1 MMDIALKDVSE
12 IHLVYISLEFRSLI
26 VCLFFFSLVIHGMK
40 RRYVSLFES
49 VITLCLVLMFS
60 QIWLGSNV
68 ICYYK
73 NDIQPWKWTS
83 LLDIFNPTGS
93 VPTASYMIKTRGE
106 LQELLTKPEFRKADR
121 IQLVDVKLGKEDAP
135 RALKMQAQLVSTVYQ
150 LCNFFHDSCMAWLI
164 CIFIISCHGLQ
175 IHQTS
180 QGNAYKA

>member
-1 MMDIALKDVSE
+1 M
-12 IHLVYISLEFRSLI
+12 
-26 VCLFFFSLVIHGMK
+26 
-40 RRYVSLFES
+40 
-49 VITLCLVLMFS
+49 
-60 QIWLGSNV
+60 

-150 LCNFFHDSCMAWLI
+150 LCNFFHDSCMA
-164 CIFIISCHGLQ
+164 
-175 IHQTS
+175 
-180 QGNAYKA
+180 